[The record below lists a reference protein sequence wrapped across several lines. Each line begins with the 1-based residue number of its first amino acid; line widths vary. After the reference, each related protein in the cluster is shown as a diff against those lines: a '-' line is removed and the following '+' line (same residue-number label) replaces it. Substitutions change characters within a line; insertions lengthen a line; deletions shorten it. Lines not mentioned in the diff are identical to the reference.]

1 MNFEIKGY
9 RSLILLGLGLL
20 AVLLGLMIS
29 KLFSEYQNLSIAED
43 TIFTAQ
49 NYYQLDAQLA
59 DLHITLLE
67 HITNNNLSK
76 DELLIKVHTVLNKL
90 LVLESSQSGEI
101 LGYNEEVQ
109 VLMKPI
115 DQFVDETISIIDDE
129 DKISFDDILIMHEM
143 VKQARP
149 KVSKNAFL
157 VYRLAV
163 IRSQEQRTI
172 FLKQLMWT
180 GSSTVLFLIML
191 AGLLLLL
198 DRMWRSAI
206 IRSDELTASSRQ
218 LALTVAGS
226 MDAIIIADGFS
237 KIIEYNTSAQ
247 DVFGWSR
254 EEIIGRT
261 MEELFF
267 RKGLRDAYKNAMA
280 QSLKLSNTNAVD
292 GVRVE
297 LTAWRKNGEEF
308 EVELNMTYVEHNDDA
323 IYMAYIRDISDRK
336 VAEKTLIEARDRAE
350 RTDKAKSQFLAV
362 MSHEMRTPLAGI
374 IGVMDLLKTTKL
386 TKKQDHYVQ
395 IATSSGEVM
404 LEHINEALDITRIE
418 GGALNLSPQ
427 EFNLADLVRS
437 LVEVLKPL
445 ASEKVLNLDFQIDSN
460 IKTNFMGDSLRI
472 RQILTNLLGNSI
484 KFTDEGSIKFVIGHS
499 HVSDVSTVK
508 FKITDTGVGIA
519 PENHEKIFEDFVAIS
534 SGDPRQT
541 RGDGLGLSI
550 SRKIARQMGGD
561 IIVESKVNEGAT
573 FILSLPLVQVAKTDV
588 VEPKGLDIAVENS
601 KKINVLVVEDSI
613 TNREVLCDMLE
624 GMGHKVSGAI
634 NGLESLEQV
643 KKQIFDIIFMD
654 INMPIM
660 GGIEATQKI
669 RSGGG
674 LNSKTYIAGL
684 TAHGSD
690 EFGVEAEQA
699 GMDCY
704 FTKPIRLAA
713 LRKIISDVTSDCSF
727 EAISELSP
735 ILKELF
741 ETLGR
746 EKALGVGWVFFEE
759 LEQFI
764 KQCNQGLFEKD
775 HNALAETSHKLKGA
789 SAMLGQDLLEKPLA
803 QLEIDAR
810 EGAIKDLSD
819 RIQSLEIIAK
829 ESEAIFSQYVSL
841 EVDPISCTEQG

>member
-29 KLFSEYQNLSIAED
+29 KLFSEYQNLSIVED
-43 TIFTAQ
+43 TIFTGQ

-59 DLHITLLE
+59 DLDITLLE
-67 HITNNNLSK
+67 HIANNNLSK

-109 VLMKPI
+109 VLMKPL

-180 GSSTVLFLIML
+180 GSSIVLFLIML

-308 EVELNMTYVEHNDDA
+308 EVELNMTYVERDDDA

-499 HVSDVSTVK
+499 YVSDVSTVK

-534 SGDPRQT
+534 SGDQRQT

-561 IIVESKVNEGAT
+561 IIVESNINEGAT

-660 GGIEATQKI
+660 GGIEAAQKI

-741 ETLGR
+741 ETLGL

-829 ESEAIFSQYVSL
+829 ESEAIFGQYVSL
-841 EVDPISCTEQG
+841 IIK

>member
-1 MNFEIKGY
+1 MNVELKGY
-9 RSLILLGLGLL
+9 RSLILVGLSLL
-20 AVLLGLMIS
+20 ALLLGLMIN
-29 KLFSEYQNLSIAED
+29 KLFSEYRDLSIVKD
-43 TIFTAQ
+43 TIFTGRDL
-49 NYYQLDAQLA
+49 YQLDAQFA
-59 DLHITLLE
+59 DLDITLLE
-67 HITNNNLSK
+67 HTKNENLSK
-76 DELLIKVHTVLNKL
+76 DELRNKIDIVLNKL
-90 LVLESSQSGEI
+90 LFLENTDSNMI
-101 LGYNEEVQ
+101 LGFNEEVKI
-109 VLMKPI
+109 LMDPI
-115 DQFVDETISIIDDE
+115 NQFVRKTVSIIDNVDE
-129 DKISFDDILIMHEM
+129 ISFDNILILRDM
-143 VKQARP
+143 VKRVRP

-163 IRSQEQRTI
+163 IRSQEQQI
-172 FLKQLMWT
+172 NFSKQLIWT
-180 GSSTVLFLIML
+180 SGSAVFFLIML

-198 DRMWRSAI
+198 DQMLRSS
-206 IRSDELTASSRQ
+206 IRRADELTASSRQ

-247 DVFGWSR
+247 GVFGWSR
-254 EEIIGRT
+254 EEIIGKT
-261 MEELFF
+261 MEEIFF
-267 RKGLRDAYKNAMA
+267 RSGLRDAYKNAMA
-280 QSLKLSNTNAVD
+280 QSLELSHTNAVD

-308 EVELNMTYVEHNDDA
+308 EVELNMTYVERNDDA

-336 VAEKTLIEARDRAE
+336 AAEKILIEARDRAE

-395 IATSSGEVM
+395 IATSSGEIM

-427 EFNLADLVRS
+427 EFNLPDLVRS

-499 HVSDVSTVK
+499 YVSDVSTVK

-519 PENHEKIFEDFVAIS
+519 PENHEKIFEDFMALS
-534 SGDPRQT
+534 SGDQRQV

-561 IIVESKVNEGAT
+561 IIVESNINEGAT
-573 FILSLPLVQVAKTDV
+573 FILSLPLKQVAKTDV
-588 VEPKGLDIAVENS
+588 VELKGLDIPVENF

-624 GMGHKVSGAI
+624 EMGHKVIGAM

-643 KKQIFDIIFMD
+643 KKQRFDIIFMD

-660 GGIEATQKI
+660 GGIEAVQKI

-704 FTKPIRLAA
+704 FTKPIRLVT
-713 LRKIISDVTSDCSF
+713 LQQIISDVVTSGSDETIGEFSTV
-727 EAISELSP
+727 
-735 ILKELF
+735 LKELF

-746 EKALGVGWVFFEE
+746 EKTLGVSWVFFEE

-764 KQCNQGLFEKD
+764 NQCNQGIFSHD
-775 HNALAETSHKLKGA
+775 NHALAEAAHKIKGA
-789 SAMLGQDLLEKPLA
+789 AAMLGLDLLETTFA
-803 QLEIDAR
+803 QLESDAR
-810 EGAIKDLSD
+810 EDNIRDLNN
-819 RIQSLEIIAK
+819 RIQSLEHVATQ
-829 ESEAIFSQYVSL
+829 SEAMFNHYVSL
-841 EVDPISCTEQG
+841 SVK

>member
-1 MNFEIKGY
+1 L
-9 RSLILLGLGLL
+9 R
-20 AVLLGLMIS
+20 
-29 KLFSEYQNLSIAED
+29 D
-43 TIFTAQ
+43 
-49 NYYQLDAQLA
+49 
-59 DLHITLLE
+59 
-67 HITNNNLSK
+67 
-76 DELLIKVHTVLNKL
+76 
-90 LVLESSQSGEI
+90 
-101 LGYNEEVQ
+101 
-109 VLMKPI
+109 
-115 DQFVDETISIIDDE
+115 
-129 DKISFDDILIMHEM
+129 M
-143 VKQARP
+143 VKRVRP

-163 IRSQEQRTI
+163 IRSQEQQI
-172 FLKQLMWT
+172 NFSKQLIWT
-180 GSSTVLFLIML
+180 SGSAVFFLIML

-198 DRMWRSAI
+198 DQMLRSAI
-206 IRSDELTASSRQ
+206 RRADELTASSRQ

-247 DVFGWSR
+247 GVFGWSR
-254 EEIIGRT
+254 EEIIGKT
-261 MEELFF
+261 MEEIFF
-267 RKGLRDAYKNAMA
+267 RSGLRDAYKNAMA
-280 QSLKLSNTNAVD
+280 QSLELSHTNAID

-308 EVELNMTYVEHNDDA
+308 EVELNMTYVERNDDA

-336 VAEKTLIEARDRAE
+336 VAEKILIEARDRAE

-427 EFNLADLVRS
+427 EFNLPDLVRS

-460 IKTNFMGDSLRI
+460 IKTNFIGDSLRI

-499 HVSDVSTVK
+499 YVSDVSTVK

-519 PENHEKIFEDFVAIS
+519 PENHEKIFEDFMALS
-534 SGDPRQT
+534 SGDQRQT

-550 SRKIARQMGGD
+550 SRKISRQMGGD
-561 IIVESKVNEGAT
+561 IIVESNINEGAT
-573 FILSLPLVQVAKTDV
+573 FILSLPLVQVVKTDV
-588 VEPKGLDIAVENS
+588 VELKELDIPVENS

-613 TNREVLCDMLE
+613 TNREVLSDMLE
-624 GMGHKVSGAI
+624 EMGHKVIGAM

-643 KKQIFDIIFMD
+643 KKQRFDIIFMD

-660 GGIEATQKI
+660 GGIEAVQKI

-704 FTKPIRLAA
+704 FTKPIRLVT
-713 LRKIISDVTSDCSF
+713 LQQIILDVLASRSDETIGEF
-727 EAISELSP
+727 SP
-735 ILKELF
+735 VLKELF

-746 EKALGVGWVFFEE
+746 EKTLGVSGVFFEE

-764 KQCNQGLFEKD
+764 NQCNQGIFSHD
-775 HNALAETSHKLKGA
+775 NHALVKAAHKIKGA
-789 SAMLGQDLLEKPLA
+789 AAMLGLDLLETTFA
-803 QLEIDAR
+803 QLESDAHEDNIR
-810 EGAIKDLSD
+810 DLNN
-819 RIQSLEIIAK
+819 RIQSLEHVAK
-829 ESEAIFSQYVSL
+829 QSEAMFNHYVSL
-841 EVDPISCTEQG
+841 SVK

>member
-1 MNFEIKGY
+1 MNFELKGY

-20 AVLLGLMIS
+20 AMLLGLMIN
-29 KLFSEYQNLSIAED
+29 KLFYEYRNLSIVED
-43 TIFTAQ
+43 TIFTGQ
-49 NYYQLDAQLA
+49 DYYQLHAQLA
-59 DLHITLLE
+59 DLDITLLE

-76 DELLIKVHTVLNKL
+76 DELLIKVDTVLNKL
-90 LVLESSQSGEI
+90 LVLESSQSGVI
-101 LGYNEEVQ
+101 LGYNEEVR

-115 DQFVDETISIIDDE
+115 DQFVDETFSIIDDE
-129 DKISFDDILIMHEM
+129 DKISFDDILILREM
-143 VKQARP
+143 VKKARP

-163 IRSQEQRTI
+163 IRSQEQRTN
-172 FLKQLMWT
+172 FSKQLMWT
-180 GSSTVLFLIML
+180 SSSAVLFLIML

-198 DRMWRSAI
+198 DLMLRSAI

-226 MDAIIIADGFS
+226 MDAIIIADGYS

-247 DVFGWSR
+247 GVFGWYR

-280 QSLKLSNTNAVD
+280 QSLELSHTNAVD

-308 EVELNMTYVEHNDDA
+308 EVELNMTYVERNDDA

-336 VAEKTLIEARDRAE
+336 VAEKILIEARDRAE

-418 GGALNLSPQ
+418 GGALNLSPL

-445 ASEKVLNLDFQIDSN
+445 ASEKVLNLDFQIDSK
-460 IKTNFMGDSLRI
+460 IKTNFLGDSLRI

-484 KFTDEGSIKFVIGHS
+484 KFTDEGSIKFVISHS
-499 HVSDVSTVK
+499 YVSDVSTVK

-534 SGDPRQT
+534 SGDQRQT

-561 IIVESKVNEGAT
+561 IIVESNINEGAT
-573 FILSLPLVQVAKTDV
+573 FILSLPLEQVAKMDV
-588 VEPKGLDIAVENS
+588 VEPKGLDIPVENS

-634 NGLESLEQV
+634 NGLEALGQV

-660 GGIEATQKI
+660 GGIEAAQKI

-727 EAISELSP
+727 ETIGELSP

-789 SAMLGQDLLEKPLA
+789 SAMLGQGLLEKTLA

-810 EGAIKDLSD
+810 EGAVKDFSD
-819 RIQSLEIIAK
+819 RIQSLEIIAIQ
-829 ESEAIFSQYVSL
+829 SEAIFGQYVSL
-841 EVDPISCTEQG
+841 IIK

>member
-1 MNFEIKGY
+1 MNFELKGY
-9 RSLILLGLGLL
+9 RSLILVGLGLL
-20 AVLLGLMIS
+20 ALLLGLMIN
-29 KLFSEYQNLSIAED
+29 KLFSEYQDLLIVED
-43 TIFTAQ
+43 TIFTGQ
-49 NYYQLDAQLA
+49 DYYQLDGQLA
-59 DLHITLLE
+59 DLDITLLE
-67 HITNNNLSK
+67 QITKNNLSK
-76 DELLIKVHTVLNKL
+76 EELLLKVDTVLNKL
-90 LVLESSQSGEI
+90 LTLESSQSGVI
-101 LGYNEEVQ
+101 LGYNEEVR
-109 VLMKPI
+109 VLMRPI
-115 DQFVDETISIIDDE
+115 DQFVNETISIIDKEDE
-129 DKISFDDILIMHEM
+129 ISFEDILILREM
-143 VKQARP
+143 VKKVRP
-149 KVSKNAFL
+149 KISKNAFL

-163 IRSQEQRTI
+163 VRSQEHRI
-172 FLKQLMWT
+172 NFSKQLIWT
-180 GSSTVLFLIML
+180 GGSTVFFLIML
-191 AGLLLLL
+191 SGLLLLL
-198 DRMWRSAI
+198 DRMLRSAI
-206 IRSDELTASSRQ
+206 RRADELTASSRQ

-226 MDAIIIADGFS
+226 MDAIIIADGYS

-247 DVFGWSR
+247 GVFGWSR
-254 EEIIGRT
+254 EEIIGKT

-280 QSLKLSNTNAVD
+280 QSLELSNTNVID

-308 EVELNMTYVEHNDDA
+308 IVELNMTYVERNNDA

-336 VAEKTLIEARDRAE
+336 DAEKILIEARDRAE

-395 IATSSGEVM
+395 IATSSGEIM

-427 EFNLADLVRS
+427 EFNLPDLVRS
-437 LVEVLKPL
+437 LVEILKPL
-445 ASEKVLNLDFQIDSN
+445 ANEKVLNLDLQIDN
-460 IKTNFMGDSLRI
+460 KIKTNFMGDSLRI

-484 KFTDEGSIKFVIGHS
+484 KFTDKGSIKFIIICS
-499 HVSDVSTVK
+499 HGPDDSKLK

-519 PENHEKIFEDFVAIS
+519 PENHEKIFDDFVVIS
-534 SGDPRQT
+534 SAGKQQT

-561 IIVESKVNEGAT
+561 IIVESNINEGAT
-573 FILSLPLVQVAKTDV
+573 FILSLPLVRVAKTDV
-588 VEPKGLDIAVENS
+588 IEPKELDIPVENF

-624 GMGHKVSGAI
+624 EMGHKVIGAM

-660 GGIEATQKI
+660 GGIEAVEKI

-690 EFGVEAEQA
+690 EFSVKAEQA

-704 FTKPIRLAA
+704 FTKPIRLVT
-713 LRKIISDVTSDCSF
+713 LQQIISDVVTSGSDETIGEFSTV
-727 EAISELSP
+727 
-735 ILKELF
+735 LKELF

-746 EKALGVGWVFFEE
+746 EKTLGVSKVFFEE

-764 KQCNQGLFEKD
+764 NQCNQGIFSHD
-775 HNALAETSHKLKGA
+775 NHALAEAAHKIKGA
-789 SAMLGQDLLEKPLA
+789 AAMLGLDLLETTFA
-803 QLEIDAR
+803 QLESDAR
-810 EGAIKDLSD
+810 EDNIRDLNN
-819 RIQSLEIIAK
+819 RIQSLEHVATQ
-829 ESEAIFSQYVSL
+829 SEAMFIHYVSL
-841 EVDPISCTEQG
+841 SVK

>member
-20 AVLLGLMIS
+20 TILLGLMIS
-29 KLFSEYQNLSIAED
+29 KLFSEYRNLSIVED
-43 TIFTAQ
+43 TIFTGQ
-49 NYYQLDAQLA
+49 DYYQLNAQLA
-59 DLHITLLE
+59 DLDITLLE
-67 HITNNNLSK
+67 HIRNNNLSK
-76 DELLIKVHTVLNKL
+76 DELLIKVDTVLNKL
-90 LVLESSQSGEI
+90 LVLESSQSGVI
-101 LGYNEEVQ
+101 LGYNEEVR

-180 GSSTVLFLIML
+180 GSSIVLFLIML

-280 QSLKLSNTNAVD
+280 QSLELSHTNAVD

-308 EVELNMTYVEHNDDA
+308 EVELNMTYVERNDDA

-336 VAEKTLIEARDRAE
+336 VAEKILIEARDRAE

-499 HVSDVSTVK
+499 YVSDVSTVK

-534 SGDPRQT
+534 SGDQRQT

-561 IIVESKVNEGAT
+561 IIVESNINEGAT

-660 GGIEATQKI
+660 GGIEAAQKI

-727 EAISELSP
+727 EAIGELSP
-735 ILKELF
+735 LLKELF

-829 ESEAIFSQYVSL
+829 ESEAIFGQYVSL
-841 EVDPISCTEQG
+841 IIK

>member
-1 MNFEIKGY
+1 MNFELKGY

-20 AVLLGLMIS
+20 TILLGLMIS
-29 KLFSEYQNLSIAED
+29 KLFSEYRNLSIVED
-43 TIFTAQ
+43 TIFTGQ
-49 NYYQLDAQLA
+49 DYYQLNAQLA
-59 DLHITLLE
+59 DLDITLLE

-76 DELLIKVHTVLNKL
+76 DELLIKVDTVLNKL
-90 LVLESSQSGEI
+90 LVLESSQSGVI
-101 LGYNEEVQ
+101 LGYNEEVR

-115 DQFVDETISIIDDE
+115 DQFVDETISFIDGE
-129 DKISFDDILIMHEM
+129 DKISFDNILIMHEM

-163 IRSQEQRTI
+163 IGSQEQRKN
-172 FLKQLMWT
+172 FSKQLMWT
-180 GSSTVLFLIML
+180 SSSAVLFLIML

-198 DRMWRSAI
+198 DRMLRSAI

-226 MDAIIIADGFS
+226 MDAIIIADGYS

-247 DVFGWSR
+247 GVFGWYR
-254 EEIIGRT
+254 DEIIGRT

-280 QSLKLSNTNAVD
+280 QSLELSHTNAVD

-308 EVELNMTYVEHNDDA
+308 EVELNMTYVERNDDA

-336 VAEKTLIEARDRAE
+336 VAEKILIEARDRAE

-418 GGALNLSPQ
+418 DGALNLSPQ

-484 KFTDEGSIKFVIGHS
+484 KFTDEGSIQFVIGHS
-499 HVSDVSTVK
+499 YVSDVSTVK

-534 SGDPRQT
+534 SGDQRQT

-561 IIVESKVNEGAT
+561 IIVESNINEGAT
-573 FILSLPLVQVAKTDV
+573 FILSLPLEQVAKMDV
-588 VEPKGLDIAVENS
+588 VEPKGLDIPVENS

-634 NGLESLEQV
+634 NGLEALGQV

-660 GGIEATQKI
+660 GGIEAAQKI

-727 EAISELSP
+727 ETIGELSP

-789 SAMLGQDLLEKPLA
+789 SAILGQDLLEKTLA

-810 EGAIKDLSD
+810 EGAIKDFSD
-819 RIQSLEIIAK
+819 CIQSLEIIAK
-829 ESEAIFSQYVSL
+829 QSETIFGQYVSL
-841 EVDPISCTEQG
+841 IIK

>member
-1 MNFEIKGY
+1 MNFELKGY
-9 RSLILLGLGLL
+9 RSVILVGLGLL
-20 AVLLGLMIS
+20 ALLLGLMIN
-29 KLFSEYQNLSIAED
+29 KLFSEYQDLLIVED
-43 TIFTAQ
+43 TIFTGQ
-49 NYYQLDAQLA
+49 DYYQLDGQLA
-59 DLHITLLE
+59 DLDITLLE
-67 HITNNNLSK
+67 QITNNNLSK
-76 DELLIKVHTVLNKL
+76 EELLLKVDTVLNKL
-90 LVLESSQSGEI
+90 LVLESSQSGVI
-101 LGYNEEVQ
+101 LGYNEEVR
-109 VLMKPI
+109 VLMRPI
-115 DQFVDETISIIDDE
+115 DQFVNETISIIDKEDE
-129 DKISFDDILIMHEM
+129 ISFEDILILREM
-143 VKQARP
+143 VKKVRP
-149 KVSKNAFL
+149 KISKNAFL

-163 IRSQEQRTI
+163 VRSQEHRKN
-172 FLKQLMWT
+172 FSKQLIWT
-180 GSSTVLFLIML
+180 AGSTVFFLIML
-191 AGLLLLL
+191 SGLLLLL
-198 DRMWRSAI
+198 DRMLRSAI
-206 IRSDELTASSRQ
+206 RRADELTASSRQ

-226 MDAIIIADGFS
+226 MDAIIIADGYS

-247 DVFGWSR
+247 GVFGWSR
-254 EEIIGRT
+254 EEIIGKT

-280 QSLKLSNTNAVD
+280 QSLELSNTNVVD

-308 EVELNMTYVEHNDDA
+308 VVELNMTYVERNNDA

-336 VAEKTLIEARDRAE
+336 VAEKILIEARDRAE

-395 IATSSGEVM
+395 IATSSGEIM

-427 EFNLADLVRS
+427 EFNLPDLVRS
-437 LVEVLKPL
+437 LVEILKPL
-445 ASEKVLNLDFQIDSN
+445 ANVKKLNLDLQIDN
-460 IKTNFMGDSLRI
+460 KIKTNFMGDSLRI

-484 KFTDEGSIKFVIGHS
+484 KFTDKGSIKFVISYS
-499 HVSDVSTVK
+499 HGSDTSKLK
-508 FKITDTGVGIA
+508 FKITDTGKGIA
-519 PENHEKIFEDFVAIS
+519 PEDHKKIFDDFVVIS
-534 SGDPRQT
+534 SGGKQQT

-561 IIVESKVNEGAT
+561 IIVESNINEGAT
-573 FILSLPLVQVAKTDV
+573 FILSLPLKQVAKTDV
-588 VEPKGLDIAVENS
+588 VELKGLDIPVENF

-624 GMGHKVSGAI
+624 GMGHNVRSAT
-634 NGLESLEQV
+634 NGLETLNQA
-643 KKQIFDIIFMD
+643 KKQLFDIIFMD

-690 EFGVEAEQA
+690 EFGVEAKES

-704 FTKPIRLAA
+704 ITKPIRLAA
-713 LRKIISDVTSDCSF
+713 LRKIISDVISDSSF
-727 EAISELSP
+727 ETIGELSP
-735 ILKELF
+735 VLMELF

-764 KQCNQGLFEKD
+764 KQYDQDFFGKD
-775 HNALAETSHKLKGA
+775 NNALAEAAHKLKGA
-789 SAMLGQDLLEKPLA
+789 SAMFGQELLEKQLA
-803 QLEIDAR
+803 QLEFDAR
-810 EGAIKDLSD
+810 KYATKDLTD
-819 RIQSLEIIAK
+819 RIRSLEGIAK
-829 ESEAIFSQYVSL
+829 HSEAIFSNYVSL
-841 EVDPISCTEQG
+841 IIK

>member
-1 MNFEIKGY
+1 MNVELKGY
-9 RSLILLGLGLL
+9 RSLILVGLSLL
-20 AVLLGLMIS
+20 ALLLGLMIN
-29 KLFSEYQNLSIAED
+29 KLFSEYRDLSIVKD
-43 TIFTAQ
+43 TIFTGRDL
-49 NYYQLDAQLA
+49 YQLDAQFA
-59 DLHITLLE
+59 DLDITLLE
-67 HITNNNLSK
+67 HATNENLSK
-76 DELLIKVHTVLNKL
+76 DELRNKIDIVLNKL
-90 LVLESSQSGEI
+90 LFLENTDSNMI
-101 LGYNEEVQ
+101 LGFNEEVKI
-109 VLMKPI
+109 LMDPI
-115 DQFVDETISIIDDE
+115 NQFVRKTVSIIDNVDE
-129 DKISFDDILIMHEM
+129 ISFDNILILRDM
-143 VKQARP
+143 VKRVRP

-163 IRSQEQRTI
+163 IRSQEQQI
-172 FLKQLMWT
+172 NFSKQLIWT
-180 GSSTVLFLIML
+180 SGSAVFFLIML

-198 DRMWRSAI
+198 DQMLRSS
-206 IRSDELTASSRQ
+206 IRRADELTASSRQ

-247 DVFGWSR
+247 GVFGWSR
-254 EEIIGRT
+254 EEIIGKT
-261 MEELFF
+261 MEEIFF
-267 RKGLRDAYKNAMA
+267 RSGLRDAYKNAMA
-280 QSLKLSNTNAVD
+280 QSLELSHTNAVD

-308 EVELNMTYVEHNDDA
+308 EVELNMTYVERNDDA

-336 VAEKTLIEARDRAE
+336 VAEKILIEARDRAE

-427 EFNLADLVRS
+427 EFNLPDLVRS

-499 HVSDVSTVK
+499 YVSDVSTVK

-519 PENHEKIFEDFVAIS
+519 PENHEKIFEDFMAIS
-534 SGDPRQT
+534 SGDQRQT

-561 IIVESKVNEGAT
+561 IIVESNINEGAT

-588 VEPKGLDIAVENS
+588 VEPKGLDIPVENS

-624 GMGHKVSGAI
+624 GMGHKVIGAI
-634 NGLESLEQV
+634 NGLEALGQV

-660 GGIEATQKI
+660 GGIEAVQKI

-704 FTKPIRLAA
+704 FTKPIRLVT
-713 LRKIISDVTSDCSF
+713 LQKIISDVVSADPLKTP
-727 EAISELSP
+727 SELSP
-735 ILKELF
+735 VLKELF

-746 EKALGVGWVFFEE
+746 EKVLGVSKVFFEE
-759 LEQFI
+759 LSHFI
-764 KQCNQGLFEKD
+764 QQCNQGIFSKD
-775 HNALAETSHKLKGA
+775 NHALAEATHKIKGA
-789 SAMLGQDLLEKPLA
+789 AAMLGLDLLETTFA

-810 EGAIKDLSD
+810 EGNVRDLTNRIK
-819 RIQSLEIIAK
+819 SLDDFAMH
-829 ESEAIFSQYVSL
+829 SEAMFVNYV
-841 EVDPISCTEQG
+841 P

>member
-1 MNFEIKGY
+1 MNVELKGY
-9 RSLILLGLGLL
+9 RSLILVGLSLL
-20 AVLLGLMIS
+20 ALLLGLMIN
-29 KLFSEYQNLSIAED
+29 KLFSEYRDLSIVKD
-43 TIFTAQ
+43 TIFTGRDL
-49 NYYQLDAQLA
+49 YQLDAQFA
-59 DLHITLLE
+59 DLDITLLE
-67 HITNNNLSK
+67 HTKNENLSK
-76 DELLIKVHTVLNKL
+76 DELRNKIDIVLNKL
-90 LVLESSQSGEI
+90 LFLENTDSNMI
-101 LGYNEEVQ
+101 LGFNEEVKI
-109 VLMKPI
+109 LMDPI
-115 DQFVDETISIIDDE
+115 NQFVRKTVSIIDNVDE
-129 DKISFDDILIMHEM
+129 ISFDNILILRDM
-143 VKQARP
+143 VKRVRP

-163 IRSQEQRTI
+163 IRSQEQQI
-172 FLKQLMWT
+172 NFSKQLIWT
-180 GSSTVLFLIML
+180 SGSAVFFLIML

-198 DRMWRSAI
+198 DQMLRSS
-206 IRSDELTASSRQ
+206 IRRADELTASSRQ

-247 DVFGWSR
+247 GVFGWSR
-254 EEIIGRT
+254 EEIIGKT
-261 MEELFF
+261 MEEIFF
-267 RKGLRDAYKNAMA
+267 RSGLRDAYKNAMA
-280 QSLKLSNTNAVD
+280 QSLELSHTNTID

-308 EVELNMTYVEHNDDA
+308 EVELNMTYVERNDDA

-336 VAEKTLIEARDRAE
+336 AAEKILIEARDRAE

-427 EFNLADLVRS
+427 EFNLPDLVRS

-460 IKTNFMGDSLRI
+460 IKTNFIGDSLRI

-499 HVSDVSTVK
+499 YVSDVSTVK

-519 PENHEKIFEDFVAIS
+519 PENHEKIFEDFMALS
-534 SGDPRQT
+534 SGDQRQT

-550 SRKIARQMGGD
+550 SRKISRQMGGD
-561 IIVESKVNEGAT
+561 IIVESNINEGAT
-573 FILSLPLVQVAKTDV
+573 FILSLPLVQVVKTDV
-588 VEPKGLDIAVENS
+588 VELKGLDIPVENS

-613 TNREVLCDMLE
+613 TNREVLSDMLE
-624 GMGHKVSGAI
+624 EMGHKVIGAM

-643 KKQIFDIIFMD
+643 KKQRFDIIFMD

-660 GGIEATQKI
+660 GGIEAVQKI

-704 FTKPIRLAA
+704 FTKPIRLVT
-713 LRKIISDVTSDCSF
+713 LQQIILDVVASRSDETIGEF
-727 EAISELSP
+727 SP
-735 ILKELF
+735 VLKELF

-746 EKALGVGWVFFEE
+746 EKTLGVSGVFFEE

-764 KQCNQGLFEKD
+764 NQCNQGIFSHD
-775 HNALAETSHKLKGA
+775 NHALVEAAHKIKGA
-789 SAMLGQDLLEKPLA
+789 AAMLGLDLLETIFA
-803 QLEIDAR
+803 QLESDAHEDNIR
-810 EGAIKDLSD
+810 DLNN
-819 RIQSLEIIAK
+819 RIQSLEHVAK
-829 ESEAIFSQYVSL
+829 QSEAIFNHYVSL
-841 EVDPISCTEQG
+841 SVK

>member
-1 MNFEIKGY
+1 MNFELKGY
-9 RSLILLGLGLL
+9 RSLILVGLGLL
-20 AVLLGLMIS
+20 ALLLGLMIN
-29 KLFSEYQNLSIAED
+29 KLFSEYQDLLIVED
-43 TIFTAQ
+43 TIFTGQ
-49 NYYQLDAQLA
+49 DYYQLDGQLA
-59 DLHITLLE
+59 DLDITLLE
-67 HITNNNLSK
+67 QITKNNLSK
-76 DELLIKVHTVLNKL
+76 EELLLKVDTVLNKL
-90 LVLESSQSGEI
+90 LTLESSQSGVI
-101 LGYNEEVQ
+101 LGYNEEVR
-109 VLMKPI
+109 VLMRPI
-115 DQFVDETISIIDDE
+115 DQFVNETISIIDKEDE
-129 DKISFDDILIMHEM
+129 ISFEDILILREM
-143 VKQARP
+143 VKKVRP
-149 KVSKNAFL
+149 KISKNAFL

-163 IRSQEQRTI
+163 VRSQEHRI
-172 FLKQLMWT
+172 NFSKQLIWT
-180 GSSTVLFLIML
+180 GGSTVFFLIML
-191 AGLLLLL
+191 SGLLLLL
-198 DRMWRSAI
+198 DRMLRSAI
-206 IRSDELTASSRQ
+206 RRADELTASSRQ

-226 MDAIIIADGFS
+226 MDAIIIADGYS

-247 DVFGWSR
+247 GVFGWSR
-254 EEIIGRT
+254 EEIIGKT

-280 QSLKLSNTNAVD
+280 QSLELSNTNVID

-308 EVELNMTYVEHNDDA
+308 IVELNMTYVERNNDA

-336 VAEKTLIEARDRAE
+336 DAEKILIEARDRAE

-395 IATSSGEVM
+395 IATSSGEIM

-427 EFNLADLVRS
+427 EFNLPDLVRS
-437 LVEVLKPL
+437 LVEILKPL
-445 ASEKVLNLDFQIDSN
+445 ANEKVLNLDLQIDN
-460 IKTNFMGDSLRI
+460 KIKTNFMGDSLRI

-484 KFTDEGSIKFVIGHS
+484 KFTDKGSIKFIIICS
-499 HVSDVSTVK
+499 HGPDDSKLK

-519 PENHEKIFEDFVAIS
+519 PENHEKIFDDFVVIS
-534 SGDPRQT
+534 SAGKQQT

-561 IIVESKVNEGAT
+561 IIVESNINEGAT
-573 FILSLPLVQVAKTDV
+573 FILSLPLVRVAKTDV
-588 VEPKGLDIAVENS
+588 IEPKELDIPVENF

-624 GMGHKVSGAI
+624 EMGHKVIGAM

-660 GGIEATQKI
+660 GGIEAVEKI

-690 EFGVEAEQA
+690 EFSVKAEQA

-704 FTKPIRLAA
+704 FTKPIRLVT
-713 LRKIISDVTSDCSF
+713 LQQIISDVVTSGSDETIGEFSTV
-727 EAISELSP
+727 
-735 ILKELF
+735 LKELF

-746 EKALGVGWVFFEE
+746 EKTLGVSWVFFEE

-764 KQCNQGLFEKD
+764 NQCNQGIFSHD
-775 HNALAETSHKLKGA
+775 NHALAEAAHKIKGA
-789 SAMLGQDLLEKPLA
+789 AAMLGLDLLETTFA
-803 QLEIDAR
+803 QLESDAR
-810 EGAIKDLSD
+810 EDNIRDLNN
-819 RIQSLEIIAK
+819 RIQSLEHVATQ
-829 ESEAIFSQYVSL
+829 SEAMFNHYVSL
-841 EVDPISCTEQG
+841 SVK

>member
-1 MNFEIKGY
+1 MNVELKGY
-9 RSLILLGLGLL
+9 RSLILVGLGLL
-20 AVLLGLMIS
+20 ALLLGLMIS
-29 KLFSEYQNLSIAED
+29 KLLSEYENLSIVED
-43 TIFTAQ
+43 TIFTGQ
-49 NYYQLDAQLA
+49 DYYQLDAQLA
-59 DLHITLLE
+59 DLDITLRE
-67 HITNNNLSK
+67 QITNKNISK
-76 DELLIKVHTVLNKL
+76 DELLLKVDTVLNKL
-90 LVLESSQSGEI
+90 YVLESSQSGVI
-101 LGYNEEVQ
+101 LGYNEEVR

-115 DQFVDETISIIDDE
+115 DQFVGKTISILKTNDE
-129 DKISFDDILIMHEM
+129 ILFDDILVLHEM
-143 VKQARP
+143 VKKVRP
-149 KVSKNAFL
+149 KISKNAFL

-163 IRSQEQRTI
+163 IRSQEQRVN
-172 FLKQLMWT
+172 FSKQLMWT
-180 GSSTVLFLIML
+180 GGSAVLFLMML

-198 DRMWRSAI
+198 DRMLRSAI
-206 IRSDELTASSRQ
+206 RRADELTASSRQ

-226 MDAIIIADGFS
+226 MDAIIIADGYS
-237 KIIEYNTSAQ
+237 KIIEYNTSAEG
-247 DVFGWSR
+247 VFGWSR
-254 EEIIGRT
+254 KEIIGRT
-261 MEELFF
+261 MEEIFF
-267 RKGLRDAYKNAMA
+267 PKGLTDAYKNAMA
-280 QSLKLSNTNAVD
+280 QSSEVTNTNAVD

-308 EVELNMTYVEHNDDA
+308 EVELNMTYVERNDDA

-336 VAEKTLIEARDRAE
+336 VAEKILIEARDRAE

-386 TKKQDHYVQ
+386 SKKQDHYVQ

-418 GGALNLSPQ
+418 GGAFELSPQ
-427 EFNLADLVRS
+427 EFNLPDLARS

-445 ASEKVLNLDFQIDSN
+445 ANEKELSLELQIDDN
-460 IKTNFMGDSLRI
+460 IKAYFLGDSHRI

-484 KFTDEGSIKFVIGHS
+484 KFTDEGSIQFVISCS
-499 HVSDVSTVK
+499 HEADVSRLK
-508 FKITDTGVGIA
+508 FTITDTGLGIA

-534 SGDPRQT
+534 SGDERQS

-561 IIVESKVNEGAT
+561 IIVESNINEGAT
-573 FILSLPLVQVAKTDV
+573 FILNLPLKQVAKTDV
-588 VEPKGLDIAVENS
+588 VEPKALDIPIENF
-601 KKINVLVVEDSI
+601 KKINVLVVEDST

-624 GMGHKVSGAI
+624 GMGHNVSSAT
-634 NGLESLEQV
+634 NGLETLDLA

-654 INMPIM
+654 INMPII
-660 GGIEATQKI
+660 GGIEATHKI

-690 EFGVEAEQA
+690 EFGVEAKEA

-704 FTKPIRLAA
+704 ITKPIRLAA
-713 LRKIISDVTSDCSF
+713 LRKIISDVISDSSF
-727 EAISELSP
+727 ETIGELSP
-735 ILKELF
+735 VLMELF

-764 KQCNQGLFEKD
+764 KQCDQDFFRKD
-775 HNALAETSHKLKGA
+775 NNALAEAVHKLKGA
-789 SAMLGQDLLEKPLA
+789 SAMFGQDLLEKQLA
-803 QLEIDAR
+803 QLEVDAR
-810 EGAIKDLSD
+810 KDAIKDLTD
-819 RIQSLEIIAK
+819 RIRSLEGIAK
-829 ESEAIFSQYVSL
+829 KSEAIFSNYVSL
-841 EVDPISCTEQG
+841 IIK

>member
-1 MNFEIKGY
+1 MNFELKGY

-20 AVLLGLMIS
+20 TILLGLMIS
-29 KLFSEYQNLSIAED
+29 KLFYEYRNLSIVED
-43 TIFTAQ
+43 TIFTGQ
-49 NYYQLDAQLA
+49 DYYQLDAQLA
-59 DLHITLLE
+59 DLDITLLE

-76 DELLIKVHTVLNKL
+76 DELLIKVDTVLNKL
-90 LVLESSQSGEI
+90 LVLESTQSEVI
-101 LGYNEEVQ
+101 LGYNEEIR
-109 VLMKPI
+109 VLMNPI
-115 DQFVDETISIIDDE
+115 DQFIDETILIIDDG
-129 DKISFDDILIMHEM
+129 DKISFDNILILREM
-143 VKQARP
+143 VKKARP

-163 IRSQEQRTI
+163 IRSQEQRTN
-172 FLKQLMWT
+172 FSKQLIWT
-180 GSSTVLFLIML
+180 SSSAVLFLIML

-198 DRMWRSAI
+198 DRMLRSAI

-226 MDAIIIADGFS
+226 MDAIIIADGYS

-247 DVFGWSR
+247 GVFGWYR

-280 QSLKLSNTNAVD
+280 QSLELSHTNAVD

-308 EVELNMTYVEHNDDA
+308 EVELNMTYVERNDDA

-336 VAEKTLIEARDRAE
+336 VAEKILIEARDRAE

-418 GGALNLSPQ
+418 GGALNLSPL

-484 KFTDEGSIKFVIGHS
+484 KFTDEGSIKFVISHS
-499 HVSDVSTVK
+499 YVADVSTVK

-534 SGDPRQT
+534 SGDQRQT

-561 IIVESKVNEGAT
+561 IIVESNINEGAT
-573 FILSLPLVQVAKTDV
+573 FIFSLPLAQVAKTDV
-588 VEPKGLDIAVENS
+588 VERKGFDIPVENS

-634 NGLESLEQV
+634 NGLEALGQV

-660 GGIEATQKI
+660 GGIEAAEKI

-713 LRKIISDVTSDCSF
+713 LRKIITDVTSDCSF
-727 EAISELSP
+727 EAIGESSP
-735 ILKELF
+735 ILNELF

-746 EKALGVGWVFFEE
+746 EKALGVSWVFFEE

-789 SAMLGQDLLEKPLA
+789 SAMLGQELLEKPLA

-810 EGAIKDLSD
+810 EGAVKDFSD

-829 ESEAIFSQYVSL
+829 QSEAIFSQYVSL
-841 EVDPISCTEQG
+841 IIK

>member
-1 MNFEIKGY
+1 MNFELKGY
-9 RSLILLGLGLL
+9 RSVILVGLGLL
-20 AVLLGLMIS
+20 ALLLGLMIN
-29 KLFSEYQNLSIAED
+29 KLFSEYQDLLIVED
-43 TIFTAQ
+43 TIFTGQ
-49 NYYQLDAQLA
+49 DYYQLDGQLA
-59 DLHITLLE
+59 DLDITLLE
-67 HITNNNLSK
+67 QITNNNLSK
-76 DELLIKVHTVLNKL
+76 EELLLKVDTVLNKL
-90 LVLESSQSGEI
+90 LVLESSQSGVI
-101 LGYNEEVQ
+101 LGYNEEVR
-109 VLMKPI
+109 VLMRPI
-115 DQFVDETISIIDDE
+115 DQFVNETISIIDKEDE
-129 DKISFDDILIMHEM
+129 ISFEDILILREM
-143 VKQARP
+143 VKKVRP
-149 KVSKNAFL
+149 KISKNAFL

-163 IRSQEQRTI
+163 VRSQEHRKN
-172 FLKQLMWT
+172 FSKQLIWT
-180 GSSTVLFLIML
+180 AGSTVFFLIML
-191 AGLLLLL
+191 SGLLLLL
-198 DRMWRSAI
+198 DRMLRSAI
-206 IRSDELTASSRQ
+206 RRADELTASSRQ
-218 LALTVAGS
+218 LAITVAGS
-226 MDAIIIADGFS
+226 MDAIIIADGYS

-247 DVFGWSR
+247 GVFGWSR
-254 EEIIGRT
+254 EEIIGKT

-280 QSLKLSNTNAVD
+280 QSLELSNTNVVD

-308 EVELNMTYVEHNDDA
+308 EVELNMTYVERNNDA

-336 VAEKTLIEARDRAE
+336 VAEKILIEARDRAE

-395 IATSSGEVM
+395 IATSSGEIM

-427 EFNLADLVRS
+427 EFNLPDLVRS
-437 LVEVLKPL
+437 LVEILKPL
-445 ASEKVLNLDFQIDSN
+445 ANEKELNLDLQIDN
-460 IKTNFMGDSLRI
+460 KIKTNFMGDSLRI

-484 KFTDEGSIKFVIGHS
+484 KFTDKGSIKFVISCS
-499 HVSDVSTVK
+499 HGSDTSKLK
-508 FKITDTGVGIA
+508 FKITDTGKGIA
-519 PENHEKIFEDFVAIS
+519 PEDHKKIFDDFVVIS
-534 SGDPRQT
+534 SGGKQQT

-561 IIVESKVNEGAT
+561 IIVESNINEGAT
-573 FILSLPLVQVAKTDV
+573 FILSLPLKQVAKTDV
-588 VEPKGLDIAVENS
+588 VELKGLDIPVENF

-624 GMGHKVSGAI
+624 GMGHNVRSAT
-634 NGLESLEQV
+634 NGLETLNQA
-643 KKQIFDIIFMD
+643 KKQLFDIIFMD

-690 EFGVEAEQA
+690 EFGVEAKEA

-704 FTKPIRLAA
+704 ITKPIRLAA
-713 LRKIISDVTSDCSF
+713 LRKIISDVVSNSSF
-727 EAISELSP
+727 ETIGELSTV
-735 ILKELF
+735 LKELF

-746 EKALGVGWVFFEE
+746 EKTLGVSRIFFEE

-764 KQCNQGLFEKD
+764 NQYNQGILSHD
-775 HNALAETSHKLKGA
+775 NHALAEAAHKIKGA
-789 SAMLGQDLLEKPLA
+789 AAMLGLDLLETKFA
-803 QLEIDAR
+803 QLESDAR
-810 EGAIKDLSD
+810 EDNIRDLNN
-819 RIQSLEIIAK
+819 RIQSLEHVAK
-829 ESEAIFSQYVSL
+829 QSEAMFNHYVWSS
-841 EVDPISCTEQG
+841 IK

>member
-1 MNFEIKGY
+1 MNFELKGY
-9 RSLILLGLGLL
+9 RSLILVGLGLL
-20 AVLLGLMIS
+20 ALLLGLMVN
-29 KLFSEYQNLSIAED
+29 KLFSEYQDLLIVED
-43 TIFTAQ
+43 TIFTGQ
-49 NYYQLDAQLA
+49 DYYQLDGQLA
-59 DLHITLLE
+59 DLDITLLE
-67 HITNNNLSK
+67 QITNNNLSK
-76 DELLIKVHTVLNKL
+76 EELLLKVDTVLNKL
-90 LVLESSQSGEI
+90 LTLESRQSGLI
-101 LGYNEEVQ
+101 LGYNEEVR
-109 VLMKPI
+109 VLMRPI
-115 DQFVDETISIIDDE
+115 DQFVNETISIIDKEDE
-129 DKISFDDILIMHEM
+129 ISFEDILILREM
-143 VKQARP
+143 VKKVRP
-149 KVSKNAFL
+149 KISKNAFL

-163 IRSQEQRTI
+163 VRSQEHRINFSKQLIWTGGSTI
-172 FLKQLMWT
+172 F
-180 GSSTVLFLIML
+180 FLIML
-191 AGLLLLL
+191 SGLLLLL
-198 DRMWRSAI
+198 DRMLRSAI
-206 IRSDELTASSRQ
+206 RRADELTASSRQ

-226 MDAIIIADGFS
+226 MDAIIIADGYS

-247 DVFGWSR
+247 GVFGWSR
-254 EEIIGRT
+254 KEIIGKT

-280 QSLKLSNTNAVD
+280 QSLELSNPNVVD

-308 EVELNMTYVEHNDDA
+308 VVELNMTYVERNNDA

-336 VAEKTLIEARDRAE
+336 VAEKILIEARDRAE

-395 IATSSGEVM
+395 IATSSGEIM

-427 EFNLADLVRS
+427 EFNLPDLVRS
-437 LVEVLKPL
+437 LIEILKPL
-445 ASEKVLNLDFQIDSN
+445 ANEKVINLDLQIDN
-460 IKTNFMGDSLRI
+460 KIKTNFMGDSLRI

-484 KFTDEGSIKFVIGHS
+484 KFTDKGSIKFMISCS
-499 HVSDVSTVK
+499 HGPDVSKLK

-519 PENHEKIFEDFVAIS
+519 PENHEKIFDDFVVIS
-534 SGDPRQT
+534 SDGKQQT

-561 IIVESKVNEGAT
+561 IIVESNINEGAT

-588 VEPKGLDIAVENS
+588 VDPKGLDIPVENF

-613 TNREVLCDMLE
+613 TNREVLCNMLE
-624 GMGHKVSGAI
+624 EMGHKVIGVM

-643 KKQIFDIIFMD
+643 EKQIFDIIFMD

-660 GGIEATQKI
+660 GGIEAVQKI

-704 FTKPIRLAA
+704 FTKPIRLVT
-713 LRKIISDVTSDCSF
+713 LRQIISDVATSGSDKTIGEF
-727 EAISELSP
+727 AP
-735 ILKELF
+735 VLKELF

-746 EKALGVGWVFFEE
+746 EKALGVLWIFFEE

-764 KQCNQGLFEKD
+764 NQSNQGIFSHD
-775 HNALAETSHKLKGA
+775 NHALAEAAHKIKGA
-789 SAMLGQDLLEKPLA
+789 SAILGLSLLETTFA
-803 QLEIDAR
+803 QLESDAR
-810 EGAIKDLSD
+810 EDNIRDLNN
-819 RIQSLEIIAK
+819 RIQSLVHVVK
-829 ESEAIFSQYVSL
+829 QSEAMFNHYVSL
-841 EVDPISCTEQG
+841 SVK

>member
-1 MNFEIKGY
+1 MNFELKGY

-20 AVLLGLMIS
+20 TILLGLMIS
-29 KLFSEYQNLSIAED
+29 KLFYEYRNLSIVED
-43 TIFTAQ
+43 TIFTGQ
-49 NYYQLDAQLA
+49 DYYQLDAQLA
-59 DLHITLLE
+59 DLDITLLE
-67 HITNNNLSK
+67 LITNNNLSK
-76 DELLIKVHTVLNKL
+76 DELLIKVDTVLNKL
-90 LVLESSQSGEI
+90 LVLESSQSGVI
-101 LGYNEEVQ
+101 LGYNQEVR

-115 DQFVDETISIIDDE
+115 DQFVDETISIIGDE
-129 DKISFDDILIMHEM
+129 DKISFDDILILREM
-143 VKQARP
+143 VKKARP

-163 IRSQEQRTI
+163 IRSQEQRTN
-172 FLKQLMWT
+172 FSKQLMWT
-180 GSSTVLFLIML
+180 SSSAVLFLIML

-198 DRMWRSAI
+198 DRMLRSAI

-226 MDAIIIADGFS
+226 MDAIIIADGYS
-237 KIIEYNTSAQ
+237 KIIEYNSSAQ
-247 DVFGWSR
+247 GVFGWYR

-280 QSLKLSNTNAVD
+280 QSLELSHANTVD

-308 EVELNMTYVEHNDDA
+308 EVELNMTYVERNDDA

-336 VAEKTLIEARDRAE
+336 VAEKILIEARDRAE

-499 HVSDVSTVK
+499 YVSDVSTVK

-534 SGDPRQT
+534 SGDQRQT

-561 IIVESKVNEGAT
+561 IIVESNINEGAT
-573 FILSLPLVQVAKTDV
+573 FILSLPLMQVAKTDV
-588 VEPKGLDIAVENS
+588 VEPKGLDIPVENS

-624 GMGHKVSGAI
+624 GMGHKVSGAV
-634 NGLESLEQV
+634 NGLEALGQV

-654 INMPIM
+654 INMPM
-660 GGIEATQKI
+660 MSGIEAAQKI

-727 EAISELSP
+727 ESIGELSP

-789 SAMLGQDLLEKPLA
+789 SAILGQDLLEKTLA

-810 EGAIKDLSD
+810 EGVIKDFSD

-829 ESEAIFSQYVSL
+829 QSEAIFSQYVSL
-841 EVDPISCTEQG
+841 IIK

>member
-1 MNFEIKGY
+1 MNLELKGY
-9 RSLILLGLGLL
+9 RSLILVGLGLL
-20 AVLLGLMIS
+20 GLLLGLMIN
-29 KLFSEYQNLSIAED
+29 KLFSEYQDSLIVED
-43 TIFTAQ
+43 TIFTGQ
-49 NYYQLDAQLA
+49 DYYQLDGQLA
-59 DLHITLLE
+59 DLDITLLE
-67 HITNNNLSK
+67 QITNNNLSK
-76 DELLIKVHTVLNKL
+76 EELLLKVDTVLNKL
-90 LVLESSQSGEI
+90 LTLESSQSGVI
-101 LGYNEEVQ
+101 LGYNEEVR
-109 VLMKPI
+109 VLMRPI
-115 DQFVDETISIIDDE
+115 DQFVNETISIIDKEDE
-129 DKISFDDILIMHEM
+129 ISFEDILILREM
-143 VKQARP
+143 VKKVRP
-149 KVSKNAFL
+149 KISKNAFL

-163 IRSQEQRTI
+163 VRSQEHRI
-172 FLKQLMWT
+172 NFSKQLIWT
-180 GSSTVLFLIML
+180 GGSTVFFLIML
-191 AGLLLLL
+191 SGLLLLL
-198 DRMWRSAI
+198 DRMLRSAI
-206 IRSDELTASSRQ
+206 RRADELTASSRQ
-218 LALTVAGS
+218 LALTVSGS
-226 MDAIIIADGFS
+226 MDAIIIADGYS

-247 DVFGWSR
+247 GVFGWSR
-254 EEIIGRT
+254 EEIIGKT

-267 RKGLRDAYKNAMA
+267 RKGLRDAYKNAMT
-280 QSLKLSNTNAVD
+280 QSLELSNTNVID

-308 EVELNMTYVEHNDDA
+308 VVELNMTYVERNNDA

-336 VAEKTLIEARDRAE
+336 VAEKILIEARDRAE

-395 IATSSGEVM
+395 IATSSGEIM

-427 EFNLADLVRS
+427 EFDLPDLVRS
-437 LVEVLKPL
+437 LVEILKPL
-445 ASEKVLNLDFQIDSN
+445 ANEKVLNLDLQIDKK

-484 KFTDEGSIKFVIGHS
+484 KFTDKGSIKFIISCS
-499 HVSDVSTVK
+499 HGPDVSKLK
-508 FKITDTGVGIA
+508 FRITDTGVGIT
-519 PENHEKIFEDFVAIS
+519 PENHEKIFDDFVVIS
-534 SGDPRQT
+534 SGGKQQT

-561 IIVESKVNEGAT
+561 IIVESNINEGAT

-588 VEPKGLDIAVENS
+588 IDPKELDIPVENF

-624 GMGHKVSGAI
+624 EMGHKVIGAM

-660 GGIEATQKI
+660 GGIEAVQKI

-674 LNSKTYIAGL
+674 LNLKTTIVGL

-704 FTKPIRLAA
+704 FTKPIRLVT
-713 LRKIISDVTSDCSF
+713 LQKIISDVISADPLETF
-727 EAISELSP
+727 SELSP
-735 ILKELF
+735 VLKELF
-741 ETLGR
+741 KTLGR
-746 EKALGVGWVFFEE
+746 EKVFGVSKVFFEE

-764 KQCNQGLFEKD
+764 NQCNQGIFSHD
-775 HNALAETSHKLKGA
+775 NHALAEAAHKIKGA
-789 SAMLGQDLLEKPLA
+789 AAMLGLDLLETTFA
-803 QLEIDAR
+803 QLERDAR
-810 EGAIKDLSD
+810 EDNIRDLNN
-819 RIQSLEIIAK
+819 RIQNLEHIATQSK
-829 ESEAIFSQYVSL
+829 AMFNHYVSL
-841 EVDPISCTEQG
+841 SVK

>member
-1 MNFEIKGY
+1 MNFELKGY

-20 AVLLGLMIS
+20 TILLGLMIS
-29 KLFSEYQNLSIAED
+29 KLFYEYRNLSIVED
-43 TIFTAQ
+43 TIFTGQ
-49 NYYQLDAQLA
+49 DYYQLDAQLA
-59 DLHITLLE
+59 DLDITLLE

-76 DELLIKVHTVLNKL
+76 DELLIKVDTVLNKL
-90 LVLESSQSGEI
+90 LVLESSQSGVI
-101 LGYNEEVQ
+101 LGYNEEVR

-129 DKISFDDILIMHEM
+129 DKISFDDILILREM
-143 VKQARP
+143 VKKARP

-163 IRSQEQRTI
+163 IRSQEQRTN
-172 FLKQLMWT
+172 FSKQLMWT
-180 GSSTVLFLIML
+180 SSSAVLFLIML

-198 DRMWRSAI
+198 DRMLRSAI

-226 MDAIIIADGFS
+226 MDAIIIADGYS

-247 DVFGWSR
+247 GVFGWYR

-280 QSLKLSNTNAVD
+280 QSLELSHTNAVD

-308 EVELNMTYVEHNDDA
+308 EVELNMTYVERNDDA

-336 VAEKTLIEARDRAE
+336 VAEKILIEARDRAE

-499 HVSDVSTVK
+499 YVSDVSTVK

-534 SGDPRQT
+534 SGDQRQT

-561 IIVESKVNEGAT
+561 IIVESNINEGAT

-588 VEPKGLDIAVENS
+588 VERKGFDIPVENS

-634 NGLESLEQV
+634 NGLEALGQV

-660 GGIEATQKI
+660 GGIEAAEKI

-713 LRKIISDVTSDCSF
+713 LRKIITDVTSDCSF
-727 EAISELSP
+727 EAIGESSP

-746 EKALGVGWVFFEE
+746 EKALGVSWVFFEE

-789 SAMLGQDLLEKPLA
+789 SAMLGQELLEKPLA

-810 EGAIKDLSD
+810 EGAVKDFSD

-829 ESEAIFSQYVSL
+829 QSEAIFGQYVSL
-841 EVDPISCTEQG
+841 IIK